1 MKKKAPCKCKVI
13 YLLEER
19 IPVIPLFFLLQHP
32 FLKLAK
38 PLSSLTP
45 LIIAAKEAIKNSS
58 R

>member
-1 MKKKAPCKCKVI
+1 MLIRDC
-13 YLLEER
+13 LLELN
-19 IPVIPLFFLLQHP
+19 VHLCDCFFSVLSAQHP

-45 LIIAAKEAIKNSS
+45 LILAAKEAMKGN

>member
-1 MKKKAPCKCKVI
+1 MDVDRRGSAK
-13 YLLEER
+13 E
-19 IPVIPLFFLLQHP
+19 LLQSQTVANTHP